1 MEISLQAILSAD
13 QERPTQ
19 PPSPYV
25 GIQWVG
31 IPEFQ
36 AIGTAVAQEVA
47 RVLAPQP
54 AGIDEVLARAQK
66 LTERKVREAGYL
78 QR

>member
-1 MEISLQAILSAD
+1 
-13 QERPTQ
+13 
-19 PPSPYV
+19 
-25 GIQWVG
+25 VG

-47 RVLAPQP
+47 RVLAPRP
-54 AGIDEVLARAQK
+54 PSIDEVLSRAQQ

-78 QR
+78 ER